1 MSCAGPS
8 ILRCS
13 SVTLSA
19 EAAAVL
25 AVGSL
30 GDGGGSAGRAAV
42 VAVAAAVSGSGEVG
56 EGNFS
61 FQSSA
66 KGSLSRDLW
75 THEAYAC
82 LAPGSARQNETDLV
96 AVGSQRIRQC
106 PTGYSASLI
115 GRNGCT
121 MTFGCD
127 ERPRMRCDIGSAWSF
142 GPGLAEG
149 VMAHD
154 LGLVGLGPE
163 MCDDAIG
170 KGSTARGWFDGIA
183 LTLVVLHIVISF
195 GNEDG

>member
-1 MSCAGPS
+1 MSCAGLG

-13 SVTLSA
+13 SATLSAVAA

-42 VAVAAAVSGSGEVG
+42 VAVAAAVSGSGEAG
-56 EGNFS
+56 GGDFLFQNF
-61 FQSSA
+61 A
-66 KGSLSRDLW
+66 TGSLPHGLW
-75 THEAYAC
+75 THEADAC
-82 LAPGSARQNETDLV
+82 LARGYARQNGNDLI

-115 GRNGCT
+115 GRIGCM

-127 ERPRMRCDIGSAWSF
+127 ERPRMRCDRGPALSF
-142 GPGLAEG
+142 VTDLAEV

-154 LGLVGLGPE
+154 LDVGGLGLE
-163 MCDDAIG
+163 MCGDAIG
-170 KGSTARGWFDGIA
+170 RGSIVRG
-183 LTLVVLHIVISF
+183 
-195 GNEDG
+195 